1 MKKCKIRDDNEKGK
15 TIRRLRNADS
25 QSIDQAIIHDDGSL
39 KFCKNCY
46 LRKIAAAENWLVLL

>member
-1 MKKCKIRDDNEKGK
+1 MIKIKGNL
-15 TIRRLRNADS
+15 RRPRNADS

-39 KFCKNCY
+39 KCCKNCY